1 MPTSDLVARYKKDA
15 QGNPII
21 PKFEPIPI
29 PSLNRDRFAP
39 RPAQVPL
46 GQLKRRPYNPAVA
59 LRPQINLSRIFS
71 GTDLPEHQQFVNK
84 AGQQTQDIMQSLR
97 QAMTVPRLQYPV
109 SVAGSRSTSQPVGGE
124 FGKLVSAIRGK
135 ESGGNYRAVNRHSGA
150 LGAYQIMP
158 SNVTAWSRKYLGRT
172 VSRSEF
178 LNSPRIQDTIAQAQL
193 KEYYQKYGA
202 AGAATAWYAGPGAV
216 SSKMNSTRAQ
226 GQYPSI
232 QSYWQSILR
241 MM

>member
-1 MPTSDLVARYKKDA
+1 MPTSDLVARYEE
-15 QGNPII
+15 GRPR
-21 PKFEPIPI
+21 PKPLILDL
-29 PSLNRDRFAP
+29 PSLLRDRFAVK
-39 RPAQVPL
+39 PAQIPL

-59 LRPQINLSRIFS
+59 LRPQINLSRLFA
-71 GTDLPEHQQFVNK
+71 GADLPENQQYVTR
-84 AGQQTQDIMQSLR
+84 ATQERQGIMESLQR
-97 QAMTVPRLQYPV
+97 AMTVPRLQYPM
-109 SVAGSRSTSQPVGGE
+109 SVAGNRSTSQPVGGS
-124 FGKLVSAIRGK
+124 FGKLVAAIRGK

-158 SNVTAWSRKYLGRT
+158 GNLGPWSREILGRT

-178 LNSPRIQDTIAQAQL
+178 LSNPSLQDAIATGKLRQ
-193 KEYYQKYGA
+193 YYQKYGA

-216 SSKMNSTRAQ
+216 SKKMGSTKAQ